1 MKVEKVVAKET
12 TYVAVLTL
20 LLSVLMQAVFLF
32 MHKWDYTVLLGNLW
46 GGAISVLNF
55 FCMGLFVQKAVLK
68 EPEEAK
74 KIIKLSQTLRT
85 FILFV
90 LVAVGVLLPCFSAI
104 AVILPL
110 FFSRIGIFVKAFQ
123 LKAKEAA
130 HRNET

>member
-1 MKVEKVVAKET
+1 MKVEKVVVKET
-12 TYVAVLTL
+12 TYIAASTL
-20 LLSVLMQAVFLF
+20 LLSILMQAVFLF
-32 MHKWDYTVLLGNLW
+32 IHKWDYTVLLGNLW
-46 GGAISVLNF
+46 GGVISVLNF

-90 LVAVGVLLPCFSAI
+90 LIAVGVLLPCFSAI